1 MEKFNL
7 LDFIARLGEA
17 CLKSRP
23 ISAEPSSAAD
33 PDVNESVGKDKNGYR
48 QPPSFSKKPT
58 TLTGYPQVPAAASK
72 PKEKPYSLSPYGEKD
87 MTDSEKALVQMIRNH
102 DKLSKAIDEKLSP
115 TEEK

>member
-23 ISAEPSSAAD
+23 VSDQASSAAD
-33 PDVNESVGKDKNGYR
+33 TDVNESVGNDKNGYK
-48 QPPSFSKKPT
+48 QPPSYLKKPT
-58 TLTGYPQVPAAASK
+58 ALTGYSPQKGQTAK
-72 PKEKPYSLSPYGEKD
+72 PGGKADGLSPYGEKD

-102 DKLSKAIDEKLSP
+102 DKLSKAIDEKLSS

>member
-23 ISAEPSSAAD
+23 VSDQASSAA
-33 PDVNESVGKDKNGYR
+33 ESTEKECCVTDKNAR
-48 QPPSFSKKPT
+48 TPSSFSKKPT
-58 TLTGYPQVPAAASK
+58 ALTGYSPQNGQTAKSGGKADG
-72 PKEKPYSLSPYGEKD
+72 LSPYGEKD

-102 DKLSKAIDEKLSP
+102 DKLSKAIDEKLSS